1 VQGEKIMIRKWT
13 LLAIAAGW
21 ATSFC
26 RLGIAQDSPATILK
40 IELENETAYVGDI
53 SDYNKLGTDPNP
65 TTPLPSGDAMIRAR
79 SFSWVMV
86 IADIV
91 AVNGKPAKG
100 TMLERAYVIRLT
112 PNPTPGS
119 TEAIADTTRF
129 GMYDWNYEIQQ
140 ADGTPVG
147 SIRSGGVGQ
156 GPPPAGAEKV
166 VNGANVAILGG
177 TGAFL
182 GARGYQGGTK
192 GAVNN
197 FRGASTSE
205 APANRRVNGGGHV
218 SHTLYLIPM
227 FRPEIVTD
235 GSGPAVVHDSD
246 FTLVTAE
253 KPARSGEILTLF
265 ATGLGPTRPGLDP
278 GMSFAA
284 DPPQVANSPIEV
296 SINGAAAEVLYA
308 GGYPGTTNVY
318 QVNFRLP
325 SGITP
330 GAGSLQVTAA
340 WVAGPEVRIAV
351 R

>member
-1 VQGEKIMIRKWT
+1 MIRTWT
-13 LLAIAAGW
+13 LLAIAAGC
-21 ATSFC
+21 ATLFC
-26 RLGIAQDSPATILK
+26 KAGTAQDFPATILK
-40 IELENETAYVGDI
+40 IELENETAYVGDTG
-53 SDYNKLGTDPNP
+53 DYSKLATDPNP
-65 TTPLPSGDAMIRAR
+65 TTPLPSGDATIRAR

-112 PNPTPGS
+112 PNPVPGS

-156 GPPPAGAEKV
+156 GLPPPGAEKV

-197 FRGASTSE
+197 FRGASASE

-218 SHTLYLIPM
+218 SHSLYLIPM
-227 FRPEIVTD
+227 SRPEIVTD
-235 GSGPAVVHDSD
+235 SAKPAVVHASDSS
-246 FTLVTAE
+246 LVTAAN
-253 KPARSGEILTLF
+253 PAKAGETLTLF
-265 ATGLGPTRPGLDP
+265 ARGLGPTRPGLEP
-278 GMSFAA
+278 GATFTT
-284 DPPQVANSPIEV
+284 DPPQVANSPVEV
-296 SINGAAAEVLYA
+296 SVNGIAAEVLYA
-308 GGYPGTTNVY
+308 GGYAGTTDRY
-318 QVNFRLP
+318 QVDFRLP
-325 SGITP
+325 SGISS
-330 GAGSLQVTAA
+330 GEVSLQVTAA
-340 WVAGPEVRIAV
+340 WIAGPEVKIAV
-351 R
+351 Q